1 MTRNVL
7 ALRTAHGRVP
17 RNVRMRVLAWLAG
30 VLLLVLA
37 AAGASAQPAVDV
49 YAFVAEG
56 CPHCEKALAFLEREA
71 GQRVGLRVHA
81 LELTR
86 NARNVEVLVAVAR
99 ELAAD
104 DSAVPFI
111 VIGERV
117 FVGYLDDRTTGA
129 ALRAQ
134 IDACLAHGCR
144 DVVAPLLA
152 AAAAPDAGAR
162 APASPRPPDG
172 RGPPETIYV
181 PLIGEVALR
190 SLSLPVVTVL
200 LAALDGFNP
209 CAMWTLVFLIG
220 LLLGMQDRVRMWTL
234 GATFIA
240 ASALVYF
247 LFMAA
252 WLNLL
257 LFLRGVVWVR
267 AAIGVV
273 AIAGGLYYLREFALN
288 REAVCKVTA
297 PQARRQVFERL
308 RALAL
313 ERRFLVALA
322 GMVLLAFA
330 VNLVEAVCSAG
341 IPAVYTQLLA
351 MNALPDVAYY
361 AYLALYIAVF
371 MLDDLIVFV
380 AAMKTLQLVGLGTKY
395 TRATNL
401 VGGALLLALGAVM
414 LLRPEWLMLGR

>member
-7 ALRTAHGRVP
+7 ALSAAHERAP
-17 RNVRMRVLAWLAG
+17 RNVRMRVLAWFAG
-30 VLLLVLA
+30 VLLVLA

-99 ELAAD
+99 ELAAN

-234 GATFIA
+234 GTTFIA
-240 ASALVYF
+240 ASAFVYF

-257 LFLRGVVWVR
+257 LFLGSVVWMR
-267 AAIGVV
+267 AAIGAV
-273 AIAGGLYYLREFALN
+273 AVAGGIYYLREYALN
-288 REAVCKVTA
+288 REAVCRVTA
-297 PQARRQVFERL
+297 PQARREVFERL
-308 RALAL
+308 RALAS
-313 ERRFLVALA
+313 ERRFLIALV
-322 GMVLLAFA
+322 GIVLLAFA

-351 MNALPDVAYY
+351 MNPLSKPAYY

-380 AAMKTLQLVGLGTKY
+380 AAMKTLHFVGVGTKY
-395 TRATNL
+395 ARASHL
-401 VGGALLLALGAVM
+401 VGGALLLALGALL
-414 LLRPEWLMLGR
+414 LLRPQWLMFG